1 MRIHPLRTQL
11 PLSLSYSYSYYLASL
26 TRRGTPTQ
34 KNGNDGCLRWWK
46 VVVLVVDG
54 SHRTSYWFL
63 CFALIFA
70 LLGVALVSFS
80 FGLWTLDA
88 PFFVIA
94 F

>member
-1 MRIHPLRTQL
+1 M
-11 PLSLSYSYSYYLASL
+11 
-26 TRRGTPTQ
+26 
-34 KNGNDGCLRWWK
+34 
-46 VVVLVVDG
+46 LVVDG

>member
-11 PLSLSYSYSYYLASL
+11 PLSLSYSYSYHLASL

-34 KNGNDGCLRWWK
+34 ENGNDGCLRWWK
-46 VVVLVVDG
+46 VVVLVVGG
-54 SHRTSYWFL
+54 SHRSVGFCGPCICMLLWL
-63 CFALIFA
+63 CF
-70 LLGVALVSFS
+70 
-80 FGLWTLDA
+80 LDA